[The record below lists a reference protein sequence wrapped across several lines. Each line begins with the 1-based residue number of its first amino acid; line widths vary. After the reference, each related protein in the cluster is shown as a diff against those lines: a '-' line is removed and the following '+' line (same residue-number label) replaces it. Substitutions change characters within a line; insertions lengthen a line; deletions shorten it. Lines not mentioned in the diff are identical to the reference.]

1 MSQIHI
7 CSYSERDNYRSQQIT
22 HLITIA
28 NPGADNVPPAWFVG
42 DHLPLW
48 FGDVVSEVDARQCR
62 TKAVSSD
69 DIKQAI
75 IFYRVSRQQRNCNIL
90 ISCDYGASRSPAL
103 AYVLLADQYG
113 QGGEAEA
120 FNEVLLIRLEAIP
133 NKLVVELAD
142 QLLGRQGQLVA
153 PLRKY
158 FKSVSDGMLCMPV

>member
-1 MSQIHI
+1 MSQVHI

-28 NPGADNVPPAWFVG
+28 NPGADNEPPEWFVG
-42 DHLPLW
+42 DHLTLW
-48 FGDVVSEVDARQCR
+48 FGDVVSEADARQCR
-62 TKAVSSD
+62 TKAVSND

-75 IFYRVSRQQRNCNIL
+75 IFFRVVRQQADYNLL

-113 QGGEAEA
+113 QGREAEV
-120 FNEVLLIRLEAIP
+120 FNEVLLIRPEAIP

-142 QLLGRQGQLVA
+142 QLLGRLGQLVA
-153 PLRKY
+153 PLREY
-158 FKSVSDGMLCMPV
+158 FKSVSSEMCGMPV

>member
-7 CSYSERDNYRSQQIT
+7 CSYSERENYRLQQIT

-28 NPGADNVPPAWFVG
+28 NPGADNVSTAWFVG

-48 FGDVVSEVDARQCR
+48 FGDVVSEADARQCKTR
-62 TKAVSSD
+62 AVSSD

-75 IFYRVSRQQRNCNIL
+75 IFFRVSRQQHNYNIL

-113 QGGEAEA
+113 QGREAEV
-120 FNEVLLIRLEAIP
+120 FNEVLLIRPEAIP

-153 PLRKY
+153 PLREY
-158 FKSVSDGMLCMPV
+158 FKSVSSEMCGMPV